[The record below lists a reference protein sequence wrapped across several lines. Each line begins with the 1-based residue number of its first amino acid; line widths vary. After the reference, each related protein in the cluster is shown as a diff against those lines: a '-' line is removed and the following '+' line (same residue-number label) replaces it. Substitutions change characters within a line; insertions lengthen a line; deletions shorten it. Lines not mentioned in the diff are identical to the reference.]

1 MELSNEDIRK
11 YLIEY
16 GSRSTQL
23 FRTLLN
29 VIIYMYR
36 EHGDINYSPTDISH
50 DEAIARR
57 LNIPITNSNEP
68 LSDLIKQ
75 MEKEY
80 SISNEVMV
88 RIKTSIGVPPQIA
101 LAPFETQ
108 GIKFKNIAGTPDQ
121 NRWVQKTNM

>member
-1 MELSNEDIRK
+1 
-11 YLIEY
+11 
-16 GSRSTQL
+16 
-23 FRTLLN
+23 
-29 VIIYMYR
+29 MYR
-36 EHGDINYSPTDISH
+36 EHGDINYTPTDISH

-68 LSDLIKQ
+68 LSDLIRQ

-88 RIKTSIGVPPQIA
+88 RIKTSIGVPPQFA

-108 GIKFKNIAGTPDQ
+108 GIKFKNVAGTPDQ
-121 NRWVQKTNM
+121 NR

>member
-1 MELSNEDIRK
+1 MNAISGNPGMILELSNEDIRK

-23 FRTLLN
+23 FRTLMN

-68 LSDLIKQ
+68 LSDLIRQ

-88 RIKTSIGVPPQIA
+88 RIKTSIG
-101 LAPFETQ
+101 
-108 GIKFKNIAGTPDQ
+108 
-121 NRWVQKTNM
+121 